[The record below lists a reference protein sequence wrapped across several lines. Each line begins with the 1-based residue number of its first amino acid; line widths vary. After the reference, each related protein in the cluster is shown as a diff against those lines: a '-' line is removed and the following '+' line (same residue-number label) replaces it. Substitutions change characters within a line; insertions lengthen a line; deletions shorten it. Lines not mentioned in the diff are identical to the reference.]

1 MNAVRDISPVLVK
14 TARALR
20 LSPRQAVTGVL
31 LPAALPEVV
40 SGLRVGFSLTLLGTM
55 IGELFASQR
64 GLGFL
69 ILNAI
74 GLNDV
79 ATMMAVTLLLA
90 IVAVIANAGLL
101 ALDRR
106 LHRRV

>member
-1 MNAVRDISPVLVK
+1 
-14 TARALR
+14 
-20 LSPRQAVTGVL
+20 
-31 LPAALPEVV
+31 
-40 SGLRVGFSLTLLGTM
+40 M